1 MRRHAMIGSNPN
13 KTSSPECIDSSTTA
27 AGVNKV
33 IMEPASDQSKEELV
47 ARYKRILQSY
57 INQRP
62 SGARIKI
69 AAELNKNKSF
79 VTQITNPSYSVPVP
93 ARHLN
98 VIFDICHFTVKERE
112 TFLKAYTA
120 AHPNY
125 QYRVVAP
132 ASAPRIK
139 ERRTLSIELPVLED
153 SAKQRHIEAM
163 IKAYAQQ
170 LIELVGS

>member
-1 MRRHAMIGSNPN
+1 M
-13 KTSSPECIDSSTTA
+13 
-27 AGVNKV
+27 GVGVSKV

-47 ARYKRILQSY
+47 ARYKRILQLY

-62 SGARIKI
+62 SGARMKI

-79 VTQITNPSYSVPVP
+79 VTQITNPSYSMPIP

-98 VIFDICHFTVKERE
+98 VIFDICHFTIKERE

-125 QYRVVAP
+125 QYRVVKP
-132 ASAPRIK
+132 GTASK
-139 ERRTLSIELPVLED
+139 EKGRRTLSIELPVLED
-153 SAKQRHIEAM
+153 SAKQRKIETM

-170 LIELVGS
+170 LFELVDGRV

>member
-1 MRRHAMIGSNPN
+1 M
-13 KTSSPECIDSSTTA
+13 
-27 AGVNKV
+27 GVGVSKV

-47 ARYKRILQSY
+47 AQYKRILQRY

-62 SGARIKI
+62 SGARMKI

-79 VTQITNPSYSVPVP
+79 VTQITNPSYSIPVP
-93 ARHLN
+93 ARHLD

-125 QYRVVAP
+125 QYRVVTP
-132 ASAPRIK
+132 ASLPDLGW
-139 ERRTLSIELPVLED
+139 RTLSIEVPVLED
-153 SAKQRHIEAM
+153 SAKQQQIESM
-163 IKAYAQQ
+163 IKDYAHQ
-170 LIELVGS
+170 LYQLVNS

>member
-1 MRRHAMIGSNPN
+1 M
-13 KTSSPECIDSSTTA
+13 EID
-27 AGVNKV
+27 VNKV

-47 ARYKRILQSY
+47 AGYKRILQRY

-69 AAELNKNKSF
+69 AEELNKNKSF
-79 VTQITNPSYSVPVP
+79 VTQITNPSYTIPVP

-98 VIFDICHFTVKERE
+98 VIFDICHFTTKERE

-125 QYRVVAP
+125 QYRVVKP
-132 ASAPRIK
+132 ASTPHPGW
-139 ERRTLSIELPVLED
+139 RTLSIEVPVLED
-153 SAKQRHIEAM
+153 AAKQAQVESM
-163 IKAYAQQ
+163 IKNYARQ
-170 LIELVGS
+170 LFQLVNNKE